1 MRARGELLCGT
12 GGEIPGFSMLD
23 SSGVM
28 RGLDADYCRAIAAA
42 VFGDANKVKWVPVTA
57 QTRFTAL
64 QSGEIDVL
72 VRNTGWSLTREAS
85 LGLLFA
91 GVNFWDGTSIIVKT
105 ASGVKSVK
113 QLGGATICVLPGTTT
128 ELDLADW
135 ARAESIAYTPVLI
148 GSLSEIRQAFLA
160 GRCDGYTTDSSQ
172 IAGFRYMQGAKAGE
186 LTILPE
192 PIGLGPS
199 GAMVRKGDDKWFDIV
214 RWTHFA
220 TLVAEIAGRDAARTS
235 ILSRIRKCPT
245 SAGCLGRRATSA
257 GRMGLDNAW
266 AAQHHPPGRQLRRDV
281 RPRHHAA
288 GAGPRAECAVD
299 QGRPAIR
306 AAVAV
311 AGATSWRSENPH
323 EPFPPPSGASH
334 AAYEVDQTLVSDHKR
349 IGGRR
354 SRVYQ
359 SVTNRHVVP
368 FRLVGAEQVVP
379 HHQHAAEI
387 SCRYTRGYWRDAPDV
402 PTAY

>member
-1 MRARGELLCGT
+1 MRRKIMPFAQLRAILFTIAVLLLIGVAAFAQGSGSATLDAVKARGQLLCGT

-23 SSGVM
+23 SNGVM
-28 RGLDADYCRAIAAA
+28 RGIDADYCRAIAAA
-42 VFGDANKVKWVPVTA
+42 VLGDANKVKWVPVTA

-135 ARAESIAYTPVLI
+135 ARAENIKYTPVLI
-148 GSLSEIRQAFLA
+148 GSLAEIRQAFLS

-172 IAGFRYMQGAKAGE
+172 VAGFRYMQGAKASE

-199 GAMVRKGDDKWFDIV
+199 GAMVRKGDDKWYDIV

-220 TLVAEIAGRDAARTS
+220 TLVAESLDVTS
-235 ILSRIRKCPT
+235 KNIDSFKDTKIPDIRRM
-245 SAGCLGRRATSA
+245 LGQESNL
-257 GRMGLDNAW
+257 GSQMGLDNTW
-266 AAQHHPPGRQLRRDV
+266 AANIVRQVGNYGEMYERDIAPLGLARGKNELWIKGGLQYAPQLR
-281 RPRHHAA
+281 
-288 GAGPRAECAVD
+288 
-299 QGRPAIR
+299 
-306 AAVAV
+306 
-311 AGATSWRSENPH
+311 
-323 EPFPPPSGASH
+323 
-334 AAYEVDQTLVSDHKR
+334 
-349 IGGRR
+349 
-354 SRVYQ
+354 
-359 SVTNRHVVP
+359 
-368 FRLVGAEQVVP
+368 
-379 HHQHAAEI
+379 
-387 SCRYTRGYWRDAPDV
+387 
-402 PTAY
+402 

>member
-1 MRARGELLCGT
+1 MRQGIIRHALLRTALLLIAVLLLGNASVLAQGSGSATLDTVRARGQLLCGT

-23 SSGVM
+23 STGVM
-28 RGLDADYCRAIAAA
+28 RGIDADYCRAIAAA
-42 VFGDANKVKWVPVTA
+42 VFGDATKVKFVPVTA

-85 LGLLFA
+85 LGLEFA

-113 QLGGATICVLPGTTT
+113 QLGGASICVLPGTTT

-135 ARAESIAYTPVLI
+135 ARSENIKYTPVLI
-148 GSLSEIRQAFLA
+148 GSLSEIRQAFLT

-172 IAGFRYMQGAKAGE
+172 VAGFRYMQGPKASE

-220 TLVAEIAGRDAARTS
+220 TLVAESLGVNSHNIDSFADTKVPD
-235 ILSRIRKCPT
+235 IRRLLGQE
-245 SAGCLGRRATSA
+245 SNLGRSL
-257 GRMGLDNAW
+257 GLDDAW
-266 AAQHHPPGRQLRRDV
+266 AANIIRQVGNYGELYERDIVPLGLDRGKNALWTKGGLQYAPQLR
-281 RPRHHAA
+281 
-288 GAGPRAECAVD
+288 
-299 QGRPAIR
+299 
-306 AAVAV
+306 
-311 AGATSWRSENPH
+311 
-323 EPFPPPSGASH
+323 
-334 AAYEVDQTLVSDHKR
+334 
-349 IGGRR
+349 
-354 SRVYQ
+354 
-359 SVTNRHVVP
+359 
-368 FRLVGAEQVVP
+368 
-379 HHQHAAEI
+379 
-387 SCRYTRGYWRDAPDV
+387 
-402 PTAY
+402 